1 MTSIIIYKDI
11 YVVFVDRGQERVR
24 NSVLAKCNVW
34 NRLNWIFFFTTRTSV
49 SMDIEQ
55 QTKRMMSRHGEK
67 WPCSLLLQENGC
79 SGGKNFLKSTESVH
93 CTFSMHFFE
102 VCPGPDL
109 HKWQEWLYRKE
120 YLFFVDRGQERVRK
134 SVLEKCNVWNRL
146 ISIFFYHQNVGF
158 NGHRTPDQEDD
169 DTTRWEMTLILAASR
184 KRMFRW

>member
-1 MTSIIIYKDI
+1 MYGLGWFQK
-11 YVVFVDRGQERVR
+11 
-24 NSVLAKCNVW
+24 
-34 NRLNWIFFFTTRTSV
+34 FFTTRTSV

-109 HKWQEWLYRKE
+109 HKWQEWLYSKE
-120 YLFFVDRGQERVRK
+120 YLVFVDRGQERVRK
-134 SVLEKCNVWNRL
+134 SVLEKCNVWTRL
-146 ISIFFYHQNVGF
+146 ISKIFYHQNVGF
-158 NGHRTPDQEDD
+158 NGHRTTDQEDD
-169 DTTRWEMTLILAASR
+169 EPTRWEMTLLLVAPR

>member
-1 MTSIIIYKDI
+1 MYGLGWFQK
-11 YVVFVDRGQERVR
+11 
-24 NSVLAKCNVW
+24 
-34 NRLNWIFFFTTRTSV
+34 FFTTRTSV

-79 SGGKNFLKSTESVH
+79 SGGKNFLESTESVH

-109 HKWQEWLYRKE
+109 HKWKKLQYTNK
-120 YLFFVDRGQERVRK
+120 YLVCRSGPGKSSKKCIEKMQCMESVD
-134 SVLEKCNVWNRL
+134 LN
-146 ISIFFYHQNVGF
+146 FFYHQNVGF

-169 DTTRWEMTLILAASR
+169 DTTRWAMTLILAASR
-184 KRMFRW
+184 KRMFRG